1 MDYLKEYGV
10 TKEQIEKLKDKY
22 NDAIISFIEENKDFV
37 TNTIKYL
44 YSENIKSIY
53 LLMINNIQVFLETQ
67 VVLQRKIE
75 EMKKQGLNAKEI
87 QMELLQKR

>member
-53 LLMINNIQVFLETQ
+53 LLMINNIQVFLEART
-67 VVLQRKIE
+67 
-75 EMKKQGLNAKEI
+75 
-87 QMELLQKR
+87 